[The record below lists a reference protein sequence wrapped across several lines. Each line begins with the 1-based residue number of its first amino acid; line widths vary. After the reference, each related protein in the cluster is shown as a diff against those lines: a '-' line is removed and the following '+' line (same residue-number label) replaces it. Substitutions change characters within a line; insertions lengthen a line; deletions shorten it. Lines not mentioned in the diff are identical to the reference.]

1 MPTFPRPIHPQ
12 KNYNK
17 DSKIKFLTCLLS
29 KALTVSWRPRESPS
43 WISAALRTALRAV
56 SRSMRPTKSSEAP
69 AVAAAAKW
77 KRIIDYESKNPP
89 ALLKMSIF
97 TEEFQVLTIQ
107 WIEMGTTSETL
118 GGYFSSEFL

>member
-69 AVAAAAKW
+69 AVAAAAK
-77 KRIIDYESKNPP
+77 
-89 ALLKMSIF
+89 
-97 TEEFQVLTIQ
+97 
-107 WIEMGTTSETL
+107 
-118 GGYFSSEFL
+118 